1 MAAKGERR
9 RLMASNLFREM
20 NQFDPNQFMN
30 SLNDLKRKG
39 GDPNQM
45 IQQMLNSG
53 RITQSQLNMA
63 VNRAQQIMRM
73 LPLGG
78 RQR

>member
-1 MAAKGERR
+1 
-9 RLMASNLFREM
+9 M
-20 NQFDPNQFMN
+20 NINPMQFMQQ
-30 SLNDLKRKG
+30 LNQLKSRG

-53 RITQSQLNMA
+53 RITQNQLNMA
-63 VNRAQQIMRM
+63 VSRAQQIMRM

>member
-1 MAAKGERR
+1 MP
-9 RLMASNLFREM
+9 SDLFRQM
-20 NQFDPNQFMN
+20 NQSGGFNPNQFMSN
-30 SLNDLKRKG
+30 LTELKQRG
-39 GDPNQM
+39 GDPNQI

-53 RITQSQLNMA
+53 RITQNQLNMA
-63 VNRAQQIMRM
+63 VSRAQQIMRM